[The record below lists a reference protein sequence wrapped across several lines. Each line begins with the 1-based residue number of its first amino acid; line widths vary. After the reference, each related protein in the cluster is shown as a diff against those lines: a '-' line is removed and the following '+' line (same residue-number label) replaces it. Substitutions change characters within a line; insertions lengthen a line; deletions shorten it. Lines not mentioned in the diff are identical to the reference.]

1 MKTILKNG
9 TYQRVTNSDAERLV
23 NIGVAKYAPKS
34 KYKAQSSA
42 PTTVAREVNL
52 EEKASKNAKQLNRIA
67 KLKSKQRA

>member
-1 MKTILKNG
+1 
-9 TYQRVTNSDAERLV
+9 LV
-23 NIGVAKYAPKS
+23 SIGAAKYAPKS
-34 KYKAQSSA
+34 KYKTQSSA

>member
-9 TYQRVTNSDAERLV
+9 TYQRVTDSDAERLV
-23 NIGVAKYAPKS
+23 SIGVAKYVPKS
-34 KYKAQSSA
+34 EYKTQASI
-42 PTTVAREVNL
+42 PTKGAVQVNL